1 MWPLWKTVQE
11 IFQKLRTQLPCNY
24 WVKYY
29 MPKRNE
35 TVLKRYLYTHIY
47 SSIIHDS
54 QKVTATQMITNRWMD
69 IQNVVYAC
77 NGIWFDLKREG
88 NSDTCCNIHELW
100 RHYAKWNKSHKR
112 TNTVWLKLQEVN
124 RAVKFKDRK
133 KEWQLSGPGAGVNGE
148 LFHWYRVSV

>member
-1 MWPLWKTVQE
+1 
-11 IFQKLRTQLPCNY
+11 
-24 WVKYY
+24 

-88 NSDTCCNIHELW
+88 NSDTCYSTNESWGLYI
-100 RHYAKWNKSHKR
+100 KWTKPVTIIIMIMYDSTYVGHI
-112 TNTVWLKLQEVN
+112 E
-124 RAVKFKDRK
+124 
-133 KEWQLSGPGAGVNGE
+133 
-148 LFHWYRVSV
+148 